1 MFPEGC
7 PPFPGPG
14 NSVAP
19 QDQDRS
25 RCVHEH
31 DGGDRAARGH
41 GGYGGGAVSARLRGI
56 ARETEQIVAAGA
68 YRAPDG
74 RKVYLADAVAA
85 ARAGT
90 RIHGPSCRT
99 TLSAA
104 RRTAPAGRGCGR
116 GAAGPTAGSRR

>member
-1 MFPEGC
+1 MEGVGAISGTETGVVPEGC
-7 PPFPGPG
+7 PPFP
-14 NSVAP
+14 SRKLRCTRS
-19 QDQDRS
+19 QDRS

-74 RKVYLADAVAA
+74 REVYLADVVEA

-90 RIHGPSCRT
+90 RIHGPNQVRRRPRRART
-99 TLSAA
+99 
-104 RRTAPAGRGCGR
+104 P
-116 GAAGPTAGSRR
+116 